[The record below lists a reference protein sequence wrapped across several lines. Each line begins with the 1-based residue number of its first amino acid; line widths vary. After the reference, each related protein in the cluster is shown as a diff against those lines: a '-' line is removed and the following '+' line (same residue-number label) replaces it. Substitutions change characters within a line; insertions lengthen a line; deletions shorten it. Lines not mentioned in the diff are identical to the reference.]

1 MSAILGDLTELGL
14 SEYEAKVY
22 SALLVQDL
30 LTAAD
35 ITKIGG
41 VPRGR
46 VYDIINQLVDK
57 GFCVTVP
64 GAVKKFRAVNPEI
77 AVQNLIDSQQ
87 KQQQKMIE
95 IANKLKDRYETKED
109 NVTPLDFIQV
119 LTSKQSQVNKFRE
132 LVKEA
137 EEFIMAFTKKP
148 YATNPD
154 IEDLKRAS
162 APFKKII
169 DSGVQ
174 VRTIYEADDS
184 TENFIEWVSYFESIG
199 EKIRIA
205 EHLPVKMLITDNHKT
220 MISLRNQGAR
230 DFNVSSMVVDH
241 SDLTTA
247 LTKLF
252 EFYWNSSMT
261 VKEYKKTSNRK
272 SKKNN

>member
-1 MSAILGDLTELGL
+1 MKEVIGDLTELGL

-22 SALLVQDL
+22 SAMLVQDL
-30 LTAAD
+30 LTASD

-46 VYDIINQLVDK
+46 VYDIINQLIDK

-64 GAVKKFRAVNPEI
+64 GVVKKFRAVNPEA
-77 AVQNLIDSQQ
+77 AVQNLIELHQ
-87 KQQQKMIE
+87 KHQQKMVG
-95 IANKLKDRYETKED
+95 IAKKLQDKFDNKKD
-109 NVTPLDFIQV
+109 NATPLDFIQV

-132 LVKEA
+132 LVEDA
-137 EEFIMAFTKKP
+137 NEIIMAFTKKP

-154 IEDLKRAS
+154 IEDLKKAS

-174 VRTIYEADDS
+174 VRTVYEADDS
-184 TENFIEWVSYFESIG
+184 TENFVEWLSYFESIG

-205 EHLPVKMLITDNHKT
+205 QHLPVKMLISDKNKV
-220 MISLRNQGAR
+220 MISLRNQGAGS
-230 DFNVSSMVVDH
+230 FNVTSMVVEH

-247 LTKLF
+247 LTNLF
-252 EFYWNSSMT
+252 EFYWESSMT
-261 VKEYKKTSNRK
+261 IKEYKKTRK
-272 SKKNN
+272 RNSQ